1 MKKFLST
8 AACLMLA
15 FLLTGCGESGG
26 APKEKV
32 FLEKDQ
38 ISDLYT
44 SPKDFKGK
52 YVELTGRVFTT
63 PETQDDMV
71 FLQMWQDSKNAD
83 HNTIVVASKEI
94 AGDIESE
101 DYIKLTGYVQDEFK
115 GENMMGGEI
124 IAPQIMA
131 EKIEKS
137 SYKDVISPT
146 NKTIDVNKTIE
157 KNGVKVTL
165 SKVELADNET
175 RVYLSIDN
183 QSGYTYSFYSFNSTI
198 IQNKKQFK
206 EESNFEAGYDEIES
220 DISSGVK
227 EEGIICFKAI
237 ENSNFKFI
245 CEGQSENY
253 ELNGDTFTFEI
264 NTK

>member
-26 APKEKV
+26 APKEKI

-52 YVELTGRVFTT
+52 YVELTGRVFTN

-71 FLQMWQDSKNAD
+71 FLQMWQDPKNAD
-83 HNTIVVASKEI
+83 HNTIIVASKEI

-101 DYIKLTGYVQDEFK
+101 DYIKLTGYIEDEFK

-124 IAPQIMA
+124 IAPQILA

-137 SYKDVISPT
+137 SYIDVISPT
-146 NKTIDVNKTIE
+146 NKAIEVNKTIE

-175 RVYLSIDN
+175 RIYLSIDN
-183 QSGYTYSFYSFNSTI
+183 QSEYSYIFYSFSNKI

-206 EESNFEAGYDEIES
+206 EKSNFEADYEEIES
-220 DISSGVK
+220 DIPSGVK
-227 EEGIICFKAI
+227 EEGIICFEPIK
-237 ENSNFKFI
+237 NN
-245 CEGQSENY
+245 
-253 ELNGDTFTFEI
+253 TFNLFVKVNQKTFF
-264 NTK
+264 